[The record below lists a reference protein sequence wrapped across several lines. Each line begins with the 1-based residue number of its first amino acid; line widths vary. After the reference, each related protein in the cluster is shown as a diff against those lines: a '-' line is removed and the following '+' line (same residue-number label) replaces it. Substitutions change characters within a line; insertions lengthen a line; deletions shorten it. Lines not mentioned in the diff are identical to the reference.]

1 MDLLKEIEKVHF
13 NLKAKNYETAISK
26 CNKLIKSFP
35 NNSYLYNLCG
45 IALQQFKQIKH
56 SVKYFQKS
64 IDLEPKNLPAKNNLA
79 NSLKILGNLDIAEN
93 LYIQIL
99 KEEPKYLKCL
109 NNYANLKQQLTDY
122 DGAIELYNE
131 ALRIEPNNIQVLMS
145 LATAYQSNGKFE
157 NSLSTL
163 DKIFNLDKSVMS
175 AHKLKSGIIN
185 YKTNKQHLYEMLEI
199 AKNNNLSDSQKIDLF
214 FAVGKAL
221 EDIADYDKSFHF
233 YEKANKIKNNNI
245 DFNISSEMDKFKNI
259 KEVFKDINFKNFV
272 KEKNDVK
279 IIFICGMPRSGTTL
293 IEQIIASHKNVSGA
307 GELIYLSKTVENNF
321 LEKTKFSKKILEE
334 DIFSTRSKLS
344 DDYFNLLNLHKFK
357 DKIITDKAPQNF
369 RWLGFIKIFFPKSKI
384 IHCSR
389 NPKDVCL
396 SLYKNSFAS
405 TDMNWSYSQENI
417 ANYYKLYSNLIEFWK
432 SKFGDHI
439 YDIRYEKLV
448 SNKEEEVKNL
458 LKFCDLEFDIN
469 CLNHHKSKKTPIKTV
484 SVSQARQA
492 IYTSS
497 VDKNK
502 FYENNLN
509 KMFSLLDAFK

>member
-1 MDLLKEIEKVHF
+1 MDLLKEIDKVHF
-13 NLKAKNYETAISK
+13 NLKVKNYEIAISK
-26 CNKLIKSFP
+26 CNKLIKLYP

-79 NSLKILGNLDIAEN
+79 NSLKILGNLDIAEK
-93 LYIQIL
+93 LYNEIL
-99 KEEPKYLKCL
+99 KQEPKYLKCL

-122 DGAIELYNE
+122 DGAIKLYNK
-131 ALRIEPNNIQVLMS
+131 ALEIEPNNIQVLMS
-145 LATAYQSNGKFE
+145 LATAYQSNGEFE
-157 NSLSTL
+157 NTLSTS
-163 DKIFNLDKSVMS
+163 DKILNLDKSVMS

-185 YKTNKQHLYEMLEI
+185 YKNNKKHLNEMLEI
-199 AKNNNLSDSQKIDLF
+199 AKNSNLSDSQKIDLF
-214 FAVGKAL
+214 FAIGKAF
-221 EDIADYDKSFHF
+221 EDISDYDKSFDF
-233 YEKANKIKNNNI
+233 YEQANKIKNNNVN
-245 DFNISSEMDKFKNI
+245 FNISSEIDKFENIKEIFKNI
-259 KEVFKDINFKNFV
+259 DFKNFV
-272 KEKNDVK
+272 KERNDTK

-307 GELIYLSKTVENNF
+307 GELIYLSKSVENNF
-321 LEKTKFSKKILEE
+321 LQNNKLKKKILEE

-369 RWLGFIKIFFPKSKI
+369 RWLGFIRIFFPNSKI

-389 NPKDVCL
+389 NPKDICL

-417 ANYYKLYSNLIEFWK
+417 ANYYNLYSNLIEFWK
-432 SKFGDHI
+432 NKIGDHI
-439 YDIRYEKLV
+439 YDINYEKLV
-448 SNKEEEVKNL
+448 SNKDDEVKNL
-458 LKFCDLEFDIN
+458 LKFCELKFDAN
-469 CLNHHKSKKTPIKTV
+469 CLNHHKIKKTPIKTV

-509 KMFSLLDAFK
+509 KMFSLLE

>member
-1 MDLLKEIEKVHF
+1 MDLLKEIDKVHF
-13 NLKAKNYETAISK
+13 NLKVKNYEIAISK
-26 CNKLIKSFP
+26 CNKLIKLYP

-79 NSLKILGNLDIAEN
+79 NSLKILGNLDIAEK
-93 LYIQIL
+93 LYNEIL
-99 KEEPKYLKCL
+99 KQEPKYLKCL

-122 DGAIELYNE
+122 DGAIKLYNK
-131 ALRIEPNNIQVLMS
+131 ALEIEPNNIQVLMS
-145 LATAYQSNGKFE
+145 LATAYQSNGEFE
-157 NSLSTL
+157 NTL
-163 DKIFNLDKSVMS
+163 LTSDKILNLDKSVMS

-185 YKTNKQHLYEMLEI
+185 YKNNKKHLNEMLEI
-199 AKNNNLSDSQKIDLF
+199 AKNSNLSDSQKIDLF
-214 FAVGKAL
+214 FAIGKAF
-221 EDIADYDKSFHF
+221 EDISDYDKSFDF
-233 YEKANKIKNNNI
+233 YEQANKIKNNNI
-245 DFNISSEMDKFKNI
+245 NFNISSEIDKFENIKEIFKNI
-259 KEVFKDINFKNFV
+259 DFKNFV
-272 KEKNDVK
+272 KERNDTK

-307 GELIYLSKTVENNF
+307 GELIYLSKSVENNF
-321 LEKTKFSKKILEE
+321 SQNNKLKKKILEE

-369 RWLGFIKIFFPKSKI
+369 RWLGFIRIFFPNSKI

-389 NPKDVCL
+389 NPKDICL

-417 ANYYKLYSNLIEFWK
+417 ANYYNLYSNLIEFWK
-432 SKFGDHI
+432 SKIGDHI
-439 YDIRYEKLV
+439 YDINYEKLV
-448 SNKEEEVKNL
+448 SNKDDEVKNL
-458 LKFCDLEFDIN
+458 LKFCELKFDAN
-469 CLNHHKSKKTPIKTV
+469 CLNHHKIKKTPIKTV

-509 KMFSLLDAFK
+509 KMFSLLE

>member
-1 MDLLKEIEKVHF
+1 MDLLKEIDKVHF
-13 NLKAKNYETAISK
+13 NLKVKNYEIAISK
-26 CNKLIKSFP
+26 CNKLIKLYP

-79 NSLKILGNLDIAEN
+79 NSLKILGNLDIAEK
-93 LYIQIL
+93 LYNEIL
-99 KEEPKYLKCL
+99 KQEPKYLKCL

-122 DGAIELYNE
+122 DGAIKLYNK
-131 ALRIEPNNIQVLMS
+131 ALEIEPNNIQVLMS
-145 LATAYQSNGKFE
+145 LATAYQSNGEFE
-157 NSLSTL
+157 NTLSTS
-163 DKIFNLDKSVMS
+163 DKILNLDKSVMS

-185 YKTNKQHLYEMLEI
+185 YKNNKKHLNEMLEI
-199 AKNNNLSDSQKIDLF
+199 AKNSNLSDSQKIDLF
-214 FAVGKAL
+214 FAIGKAF
-221 EDIADYDKSFHF
+221 EDISDYDKSFDF
-233 YEKANKIKNNNI
+233 YEQANKIKNNNI
-245 DFNISSEMDKFKNI
+245 NFNISSEIDKFENIKEIFKNI
-259 KEVFKDINFKNFV
+259 DFKNFV
-272 KEKNDVK
+272 KERNDTK

-307 GELIYLSKTVENNF
+307 GELIYLSKSVENNF
-321 LEKTKFSKKILEE
+321 SQNNKLKKKILEE

-369 RWLGFIKIFFPKSKI
+369 RWLGFIRIFFPNSKI

-389 NPKDVCL
+389 NPKDICL

-417 ANYYKLYSNLIEFWK
+417 ANYYNLYSNLIEFWK
-432 SKFGDHI
+432 NKIGDHI
-439 YDIRYEKLV
+439 YDINYEKLV
-448 SNKEEEVKNL
+448 SNKDDEVKNL
-458 LKFCDLEFDIN
+458 LKFCELKFDVN
-469 CLNHHKSKKTPIKTV
+469 CLNHHKIKKTPIKTV

-509 KMFSLLDAFK
+509 KMFSLLE

>member
-1 MDLLKEIEKVHF
+1 MDLLKEIDKVHF
-13 NLKAKNYETAISK
+13 NLKVKNYEIAISK
-26 CNKLIKSFP
+26 CNKLIKLYP

-79 NSLKILGNLDIAEN
+79 NSLKILGNLDIAEK
-93 LYIQIL
+93 LYNEIL
-99 KEEPKYLKCL
+99 KQEPKYLKCL

-122 DGAIELYNE
+122 DGAIKLYNK
-131 ALRIEPNNIQVLMS
+131 ALEIEPNNIQVLMS
-145 LATAYQSNGKFE
+145 LATAYQSNGEFE
-157 NSLSTL
+157 NTLSTS
-163 DKIFNLDKSVMS
+163 DKILNLDKSVMS

-185 YKTNKQHLYEMLEI
+185 YKNNKKHLNEMLEI
-199 AKNNNLSDSQKIDLF
+199 AKNSNLSDSQKIDLF
-214 FAVGKAL
+214 FAIGKAF
-221 EDIADYDKSFHF
+221 EDISDYDKSFDF
-233 YEKANKIKNNNI
+233 YEQANKIKNNNI
-245 DFNISSEMDKFKNI
+245 NFNISSEIDKFENIKEIFKNI
-259 KEVFKDINFKNFV
+259 DFKNFV
-272 KEKNDVK
+272 KERNDTK

-307 GELIYLSKTVENNF
+307 GELIYLSKSVENNF
-321 LEKTKFSKKILEE
+321 SQNNKLKKKILEE

-369 RWLGFIKIFFPKSKI
+369 RWLGFIRIFFPNSKI

-389 NPKDVCL
+389 NPKDICL

-417 ANYYKLYSNLIEFWK
+417 ANYYNLYSKLIEFWK
-432 SKFGDHI
+432 NKIGDHI
-439 YDIRYEKLV
+439 YDINYEKLV
-448 SNKEEEVKNL
+448 SNKDDEVKNL
-458 LKFCDLEFDIN
+458 LKFCELKFDAN
-469 CLNHHKSKKTPIKTV
+469 CLNHHKIKKTPIKTV

-509 KMFSLLDAFK
+509 KMFSLLE

>member
-1 MDLLKEIEKVHF
+1 MDLLKEIDKVHF
-13 NLKAKNYETAISK
+13 NLKVKNYEIAISK
-26 CNKLIKSFP
+26 CNKLIKLYP

-79 NSLKILGNLDIAEN
+79 NSLKILGNLDIAEK
-93 LYIQIL
+93 LYNEIL
-99 KEEPKYLKCL
+99 KQEPKYLKCL

-122 DGAIELYNE
+122 DGAIKLYNK
-131 ALRIEPNNIQVLMS
+131 ALEIEPNNIQVLMS
-145 LATAYQSNGKFE
+145 LATAYQSNGEFE
-157 NSLSTL
+157 NTLSTS
-163 DKIFNLDKSVMS
+163 DKILNLDKSVMS

-185 YKTNKQHLYEMLEI
+185 YKNNKKHLNEMLEI
-199 AKNNNLSDSQKIDLF
+199 AKNSNLSDSQKIDLF
-214 FAVGKAL
+214 FAIGKAF
-221 EDIADYDKSFHF
+221 EDISDYDKSFDF
-233 YEKANKIKNNNI
+233 YEQANKIKNNNI
-245 DFNISSEMDKFKNI
+245 NFNISSEIDKFENIKEIFKNI
-259 KEVFKDINFKNFV
+259 DFKNFV
-272 KEKNDVK
+272 KERNDTK

-307 GELIYLSKTVENNF
+307 GELIYLSKSVENNF
-321 LEKTKFSKKILEE
+321 SQNNKLKKKILEE

-369 RWLGFIKIFFPKSKI
+369 RWLGFIRIFFPNSKI
-384 IHCSR
+384 IHCRR
-389 NPKDVCL
+389 NPKDICL

-417 ANYYKLYSNLIEFWK
+417 ANYYNLYSNLIEFWK
-432 SKFGDHI
+432 NKIGDHI
-439 YDIRYEKLV
+439 YDINYEKLV
-448 SNKEEEVKNL
+448 SNKDDEVKNL
-458 LKFCDLEFDIN
+458 LKFCELKFDAN
-469 CLNHHKSKKTPIKTV
+469 CLNHHKIKKTPIKTV

-509 KMFSLLDAFK
+509 KMFSLLE

>member
-1 MDLLKEIEKVHF
+1 MDLLKEIDKVHF
-13 NLKAKNYETAISK
+13 NLKVKNYEIAISK
-26 CNKLIKSFP
+26 CNKLIKLYP

-79 NSLKILGNLDIAEN
+79 NSLKILGNLDIAEK
-93 LYIQIL
+93 LYNEIL
-99 KEEPKYLKCL
+99 KQEPKYLKCL

-122 DGAIELYNE
+122 DGAIKLYNK
-131 ALRIEPNNIQVLMS
+131 ALEIEPNNIQVLMS
-145 LATAYQSNGKFE
+145 LATAYQSNGEFE
-157 NSLSTL
+157 NTL
-163 DKIFNLDKSVMS
+163 LTSDKILNLDKSVMS

-185 YKTNKQHLYEMLEI
+185 YKNNKKHLNEMLEI
-199 AKNNNLSDSQKIDLF
+199 AKNSNLSDSQKIDLF
-214 FAVGKAL
+214 FAIGKAF
-221 EDIADYDKSFHF
+221 EDISDYDKSFDF
-233 YEKANKIKNNNI
+233 YEQANKIKNNNI
-245 DFNISSEMDKFKNI
+245 NFNISSEIDKFENIKEIFKNI
-259 KEVFKDINFKNFV
+259 DFKNFV
-272 KEKNDVK
+272 KERNDTK

-307 GELIYLSKTVENNF
+307 GELIYLSKSVENNF
-321 LEKTKFSKKILEE
+321 LQNNKLKKKILEE

-369 RWLGFIKIFFPKSKI
+369 RWLGFIRIFFPNSKI

-389 NPKDVCL
+389 NPKDICL

-417 ANYYKLYSNLIEFWK
+417 ANYYNLYSNLIEFWK
-432 SKFGDHI
+432 NKIGDHI
-439 YDIRYEKLV
+439 YDINYEKLV
-448 SNKEEEVKNL
+448 SNKDDEVKNL
-458 LKFCDLEFDIN
+458 LKFCELKFDVN
-469 CLNHHKSKKTPIKTV
+469 CLNHHKIKKTPIKTV

-509 KMFSLLDAFK
+509 KMFSLLE

>member
-13 NLKAKNYETAISK
+13 NLKAKNYEIAISK
-26 CNKLIKSFP
+26 CNKLIKLYP

-79 NSLKILGNLDIAEN
+79 NSLKILGNLDIAEK
-93 LYIQIL
+93 LYNEIL
-99 KEEPKYLKCL
+99 KQEPKYLKCL

-122 DGAIELYNE
+122 DGAIKLYNK
-131 ALRIEPNNIQVLMS
+131 ALEIEPNNIQVLMS
-145 LATAYQSNGKFE
+145 LATAYQSNGEFE
-157 NSLSTL
+157 NTLSTS
-163 DKIFNLDKSVMS
+163 DKILNLDKSVMS

-185 YKTNKQHLYEMLEI
+185 YKNNKKHLNEMLEI
-199 AKNNNLSDSQKIDLF
+199 AKNSNLSDSQKIDLF
-214 FAVGKAL
+214 FAIGKAF
-221 EDIADYDKSFHF
+221 EDISDYDKSFDF
-233 YEKANKIKNNNI
+233 YEQANKIKNNNI
-245 DFNISSEMDKFKNI
+245 NFNISSEIDKFENIKEIFKNI
-259 KEVFKDINFKNFV
+259 DFKNFV
-272 KEKNDVK
+272 KERNDTK

-307 GELIYLSKTVENNF
+307 GELIYLSKSVENNF
-321 LEKTKFSKKILEE
+321 SQNNKLKKKILEE

-369 RWLGFIKIFFPKSKI
+369 RWLGFIRIFFPNSKI

-389 NPKDVCL
+389 NPKDICL

-417 ANYYKLYSNLIEFWK
+417 ANYYNLYSNLIEFWK
-432 SKFGDHI
+432 NKIGDHI
-439 YDIRYEKLV
+439 YDINYEKLV
-448 SNKEEEVKNL
+448 SNKDDEVKNL
-458 LKFCDLEFDIN
+458 LKFCELKFDAN
-469 CLNHHKSKKTPIKTV
+469 CLNHHKIKKTPIKTV

-509 KMFSLLDAFK
+509 KMFSLLE

>member
-1 MDLLKEIEKVHF
+1 MDLLKEIDKVHF
-13 NLKAKNYETAISK
+13 NLKVKNYEIAISK
-26 CNKLIKSFP
+26 CNKLIKLYP

-79 NSLKILGNLDIAEN
+79 NSLKILGNLDIAEK
-93 LYIQIL
+93 LYNEIL
-99 KEEPKYLKCL
+99 KQEPKYLKCL

-122 DGAIELYNE
+122 DGAIKLYNK
-131 ALRIEPNNIQVLMS
+131 ALEIEPNNIQVLMS
-145 LATAYQSNGKFE
+145 LATAYQSNGEFE
-157 NSLSTL
+157 NTLSTS
-163 DKIFNLDKSVMS
+163 DKILNLDKSVMS

-185 YKTNKQHLYEMLEI
+185 YKNNKKHLNEMLEI
-199 AKNNNLSDSQKIDLF
+199 AKNSNLSDSQKIDLF
-214 FAVGKAL
+214 FAIGKAF
-221 EDIADYDKSFHF
+221 EDISDYDKSFDF
-233 YEKANKIKNNNI
+233 YEQANKIKNNNI
-245 DFNISSEMDKFKNI
+245 NFNMSSEIDKFENIKEIFKNI
-259 KEVFKDINFKNFV
+259 DFKNFV
-272 KEKNDVK
+272 KERNDTK

-307 GELIYLSKTVENNF
+307 GELIYLSKSVENNF
-321 LEKTKFSKKILEE
+321 SQNNKLKKKILEE

-369 RWLGFIKIFFPKSKI
+369 RWLGFIRIFFPNSKI

-389 NPKDVCL
+389 NPKDICL

-417 ANYYKLYSNLIEFWK
+417 ANYYNLYSNLIEFWK
-432 SKFGDHI
+432 NKIGDHI
-439 YDIRYEKLV
+439 YDINYEKLV
-448 SNKEEEVKNL
+448 SNKDDEVKNL
-458 LKFCDLEFDIN
+458 LKFCELKFDAN
-469 CLNHHKSKKTPIKTV
+469 CLNHHKIKKTPIKTV

-509 KMFSLLDAFK
+509 KMFSLLE